1 MTDRRR
7 PSINDREPRIDL
19 FDDPPWN
26 QYGLD
31 ERTPRARLRHLGFV
45 LFLVVLGL
53 LGTGL
58 LLVGIAF
65 VTFIHGF
72 SLDLGSLNLN
82 TATPPPSAYGIDIAL
97 SADGT
102 RAYVTEPSDD
112 QLVVLDT
119 RTGAV
124 LATVA
129 VGDTPTGLA
138 LSPTGGQ
145 VWVVDTDLSS
155 SLGSPS
161 TPGSPSTTGTEP
173 NSDGTSVTVVSTATD
188 SVVGTISL
196 TDFGPIDVAFSP
208 DGRWAYVTDNG
219 IFLDGSVNVIDT
231 STLAVVGTITQN
243 DMTDLQGWNPTTVAV
258 SSDGGQLWVS
268 AVNDIGD
275 SPGTRDDVDV
285 FAPATGAQLAQIPVG
300 TGPFFMVMSADGR
313 DAYVADKVSC
323 DIRQIDAATLKVV
336 ATVSWPSDQ
345 GCPFGLAAGADGV
358 VYTVT
363 GDDHT
368 FDEGDA
374 GDAFGSVHFAP
385 SPGLW
390 QTTGPPQTTV
400 PPQATVL
407 GSVGTDPVTVALSP
421 DGSTAYVVDADQP
434 DVEVVDTAT
443 GAVTATF
450 TLPN

>member
-1 MTDRRR
+1 VTDRRR
-7 PSINDREPRIDL
+7 PSINDRGPGVDL
-19 FDDPPWN
+19 FDDPPWRM
-26 QYGLD
+26 YGYD
-31 ERTPRARLRHLGFV
+31 ERPPMARLRHLGFV
-45 LFLVVLGL
+45 LVLVVLGL
-53 LGTGL
+53 LGGGL

-65 VTFIHGF
+65 VSFFHGF
-72 SLDLGSLNLN
+72 SLDLGSLNFN
-82 TATPPPSAYGIDIAL
+82 NWTPPPSAYGIDIAL
-97 SADGT
+97 SSDGT
-102 RAYVTEPSDD
+102 RAYVTEPSVDR
-112 QLVVLDT
+112 LVVLDT

-138 LSPTGGQ
+138 LSPNGTQ

-155 SLGSPS
+155 TPGTPS
-161 TPGSPSTTGTEP
+161 TSGSPSTTGPEL
-173 NSDGTSVTVVSTATD
+173 NSDGTAVTVVSTATD
-188 SVVGTISL
+188 SVVGTITL
-196 TDFGPIDVAFSP
+196 TDLGPIDVAFSP
-208 DGRWAYVTDNG
+208 DGQRAFVTDNG
-219 IFLDGSVNVIDT
+219 TFLDGSVNVIDT
-231 STLAVVGTITQN
+231 STLAVVGTIAPK
-243 DMTDLQGWNPTTVAV
+243 DLTDLQGWNPTTVAV

-268 AVNDIGD
+268 AVNDMGD

-300 TGPFFMVMSADGR
+300 TGPFFMVLSADGR
-313 DAYVADKVSC
+313 DAYVADKLSC
-323 DIRQIDAATLKVV
+323 DIRQIDTATLQVV
-336 ATVSWPSDQ
+336 ATVSWPPDQ
-345 GCPFGLAAGADGV
+345 GCPFGLAAGPDGA

-368 FDEGDA
+368 FDEGNA
-374 GDAFGSVHFAP
+374 GDAFGSVHFTP

-390 QTTGPPQTTV
+390 QTTVPPPTTV

-421 DGSTAYVVDADQP
+421 DGSEAYVVDADQP